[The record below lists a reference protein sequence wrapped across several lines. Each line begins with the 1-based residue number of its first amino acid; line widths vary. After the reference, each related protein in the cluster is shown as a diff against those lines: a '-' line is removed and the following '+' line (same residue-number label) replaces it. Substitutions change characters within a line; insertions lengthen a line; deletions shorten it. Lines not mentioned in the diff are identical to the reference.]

1 MSLSLEIET
10 PRLVLRQWLAADRK
24 PFAAMNTDAG
34 VTRYLLPMSA
44 AQSDALADRLAA
56 GIDEYGWGFWAV
68 EAPGVA
74 PFIGFVGIKALAPTL
89 PFAPGVE
96 IGWRL
101 ATRYWG
107 NGYVTEAGKR
117 LLQYGHDDLG
127 LRDIYAF
134 AVHDNIR
141 STAVMR
147 RLGMQYLQGQDFDHP
162 NVPDTHPH
170 LKRHV
175 LFHSTGDIRPTAT
188 KQHD

>member
-1 MSLSLEIET
+1 MIIAET
-10 PRLVLRQWLAADRK
+10 ERLVLRNWQEGDRDLFYEINRDEK
-24 PFAAMNTDAG
+24 VMTFFPLRRSHAECDILFARNRDTITETGMG
-34 VTRYLLPMSA
+34 FY
-44 AQSDALADRLAA
+44 ALADRDTDEAYGFCGLSKVDLP
-56 GIDEYGWGFWAV
+56 GI
-68 EAPGVA
+68 
-74 PFIGFVGIKALAPTL
+74 L
-89 PFAPGVE
+89 PEGAVE

-107 NGYVTEAGKR
+107 NGYVTEAGTR

-175 LFHSTGDIRPTAT
+175 LFQSAGDIRPTGT